1 MTEKYGISIS
11 VRKRTATVTELEE
24 GNFFVVFQMY
34 SFVYD
39 ESETWAV
46 WPNDMDL
53 LAFNDG
59 SSDIV
64 IQQIMR
70 QLFDGVRK
78 QIDELKDKVQK
89 EKSLVTIKVNELL
102 TAFEDYRSHVQIN
115 EVFVRY
121 SLATYSILRDVTF

>member
-1 MTEKYGISIS
+1 
-11 VRKRTATVTELEE
+11 
-24 GNFFVVFQMY
+24 MY

-46 WPNDMDL
+46 WPKGLDL
-53 LAFNDG
+53 LAFNDS

-70 QLFDGVRK
+70 QLFDGVRN
-78 QIDELKDKVQK
+78 QMNELKLEIQEDNSQ
-89 EKSLVTIKVNELL
+89 LTTKVNKLL
-102 TAFEDYRSHVQIN
+102 AAFEGYRSDVQTN

-121 SLATYSILRDVTF
+121 SVAIYSILYFVRRFKFVCLLISLLLNPVFHLGYKKLPVRFLRH

>member
-1 MTEKYGISIS
+1 
-11 VRKRTATVTELEE
+11 
-24 GNFFVVFQMY
+24 MY

-46 WPNDMDL
+46 WPKDIDL
-53 LAFNDG
+53 LAFNRG

-70 QLFDGVRK
+70 QLFDGVRD
-78 QIDELKDKVQK
+78 QMNELKLEIQEDNSQ
-89 EKSLVTIKVNELL
+89 LTTKVNKLL
-102 TAFEDYRSHVQIN
+102 AAFEDYRSDVQTN

-121 SLATYSILRDVTF
+121 SVAIYRARQKK